1 MPWARA
7 SSLHRHLV
15 CPASCSLPQYDRGQ
29 WRPGLLQIVTPTQL
43 VARTQ
48 TELERKKQAL
58 WGGQA
63 DWGTL
68 MHQAKAGVPMADRNA
83 RLLLAPHRDKLWPNR
98 LGLHEV
104 GVSFNCDTGA
114 VDICVGPQ
122 GDVDYW
128 KAASAPACV
137 VGTVDWWAEL
147 PTGEPWID
155 DLKTSKW
162 EPEVVTE
169 QTKFYLL
176 CRARGAQF
184 GKWDTGRVS
193 ITWIP
198 RPEPDDLEEVRE
210 LEPPPGWPNF
220 RSWKQVSR
228 FTLDEFETE
237 LVEAWKR
244 AKQDEPEPVPGIAC
258 EYCPSALVCTKGRD

>member
-1 MPWARA
+1 MR
-7 SSLHRHLV
+7 
-15 CPASCSLPQYDRGQ
+15 
-29 WRPGLLQIVTPTQL
+29 
-43 VARTQ
+43 
-48 TELERKKQAL
+48 E
-58 WGGQA
+58 
-63 DWGTL
+63 
-68 MHQAKAGVPMADRNA
+68 
-83 RLLLAPHRDKLWPNR
+83 KLWPNR

-104 GVSFNCDTGA
+104 GVSFNCDTRV
-114 VDICVGPQ
+114 VDVCVGPAD
-122 GDVDYW
+122 DVDRW

-155 DLKTSKW
+155 DLKTGKW

-184 GKWDTGRVS
+184 RGWETGRVS

-198 RPEPDDLEEVRE
+198 RPEEAPEEIE
-210 LEPPPGWPNF
+210 SLEPERF
-220 RSWKQVSR
+220 WKQVSR
-228 FTLDEFETE
+228 FTLDEFEAE
-237 LVEAWKR
+237 VIAAWHR
-244 AKQDEPEPVPGIAC
+244 ACAEEPEPVPGIQC

>member
-1 MPWARA
+1 
-7 SSLHRHLV
+7 
-15 CPASCSLPQYDRGQ
+15 
-29 WRPGLLQIVTPTQL
+29 

-48 TELERKKQAL
+48 TELEIKKQTL

-63 DWGTL
+63 DWGTA
-68 MHQAKAGVPMADRNA
+68 MHEAKAGLPCSEPRVAE
-83 RLLLAPHRDKLWPNR
+83 LLKPHRDRLWPNR

-122 GDVDYW
+122 DDVDHW

-137 VGTVDWWAEL
+137 VGSVDWWAEL

-176 CRARGAQF
+176 CRAKGAQF
-184 GKWDTGRVS
+184 AKWDTGRIS
-193 ITWIP
+193 IAWIP
-198 RPEPDDLEEVRE
+198 RPEPVDLADVGE
-210 LEPPPGWPNF
+210 LDVQRF
-220 RSWKQVSR
+220 WKQVSR
-228 FTLDEFETE
+228 FTLDEFEHD

-244 AKQDEPEPVPGIAC
+244 AKEDEPEPVPGIQC